1 MRKRSVL
8 GKVLATM
15 TTHDARFY
23 TVGVFQART
32 DADLDAAADALEPF
46 GDVIDVDTQS
56 REITLNVDAAFVST
70 RGDIEQLRKDAY
82 QALTQVAAQVPLIAR
97 VGEPLNVTDAA
108 DMNADAIPLSD
119 S

>member
-1 MRKRSVL
+1 
-8 GKVLATM
+8 M
-15 TTHDARFY
+15 TTQDGSFY
-23 TVGVFQART
+23 TVGVFQARA

-56 REITLNVDAAFVST
+56 REITLNVDATFRST

-97 VGEPLNVTDAA
+97 VVEPLNVTDTA
-108 DMNADAIPLSD
+108 DMSNVIPLSGN
-119 S
+119 